1 VYRCMHD
8 RRMSVE
14 MKGGCEGYGVMPSM
28 AEGSC
33 GAARQVR
40 ERAEGWRLGYSG
52 DSGGGGGGDFLARIS
67 VYKGEEGRLSE
78 IGWIIVE

>member
-33 GAARQVR
+33 GPARQVR

-52 DSGGGGGGDFLARIS
+52 DSGGGLLVVIS
-67 VYKGEEGRLSE
+67 LLVY
-78 IGWIIVE
+78 

>member
-1 VYRCMHD
+1 MHD
-8 RRMSVE
+8 RRMAVE

-33 GAARQVR
+33 GAAWQVR

-52 DSGGGGGGDFLARIS
+52 DSGGGGGDFLASIRM
-67 VYKGEEGRLSE
+67 VYKGEEG
-78 IGWIIVE
+78 

>member
-1 VYRCMHD
+1 MHD
-8 RRMSVE
+8 RRMAVE

-33 GAARQVR
+33 GAAWQVR

-52 DSGGGGGGDFLARIS
+52 DSGGGDDDFFARIL
-67 VYKGEEGRLSE
+67 VYKGDEG
-78 IGWIIVE
+78 

>member
-1 VYRCMHD
+1 MYRCMHD

-52 DSGGGGGGDFLARIS
+52 DSGGGLVVVIS
-67 VYKGEEGRLSE
+67 LLVYWCIKGRRDD
-78 IGWIIVE
+78 

>member
-52 DSGGGGGGDFLARIS
+52 DSGGGLVVVIS
-67 VYKGEEGRLSE
+67 LLVYWCIKGRRDD
-78 IGWIIVE
+78 

>member
-1 VYRCMHD
+1 ME
-8 RRMSVE
+8 RR
-14 MKGGCEGYGVMPSM
+14 G
-28 AEGSC
+28 
-33 GAARQVR
+33 QVR

-52 DSGGGGGGDFLARIS
+52 DSGGDGGDFFARIS